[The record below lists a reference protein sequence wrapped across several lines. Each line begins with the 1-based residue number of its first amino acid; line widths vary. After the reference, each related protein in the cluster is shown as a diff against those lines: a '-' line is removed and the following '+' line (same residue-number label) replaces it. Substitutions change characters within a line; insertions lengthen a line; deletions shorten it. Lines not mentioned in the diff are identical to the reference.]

1 MDTSWTQDLLNWLTA
16 NPGWAGFW
24 VFVMSFVE
32 SLAFVGILVPGI
44 IILFG
49 IGALISL
56 GAMEFLP
63 IWMLGSLGALVGD
76 VISYAIGRRY
86 RSHLPEMWPGRTA
99 STPTAGATRRAAAR
113 RTRRRRRSRPPDSPE
128 AASPNYS

>member
-1 MDTSWTQDLLNWLTA
+1 MDSSWTQELLNWLTA

-49 IGALISL
+49 IGAMISL
-56 GAMEFLP
+56 GAMDLLP
-63 IWMLGSLGALVGD
+63 IRLWGVFGCAVGGHCQLRHRASL
-76 VISYAIGRRY
+76 SK
-86 RSHLPEMWPGRTA
+86 PPGRNVA
-99 STPTAGATRRAAAR
+99 VCAF
-113 RTRRRRRSRPPDSPE
+113 
-128 AASPNYS
+128 SPNA

>member
-1 MDTSWTQDLLNWLTA
+1 MDTGWTQDLLNWLTA

-49 IGALISL
+49 LGALISL
-56 GAMEFLP
+56 GTMDVLP
-63 IWMLGSLGALVGD
+63 IWIWGSVGAFTGD
-76 VISYAIGRRY
+76 IVSKYSPARPGSVVSSTRAEQVNRKSS
-86 RSHLPEMWPGRTA
+86 RGHLRCGEL
-99 STPTAGATRRAAAR
+99 
-113 RTRRRRRSRPPDSPE
+113 PP
-128 AASPNYS
+128 

>member
-1 MDTSWTQDLLNWLTA
+1 METDWTQDLLDWLTA

-49 IGALISL
+49 LGALIGL
-56 GAMEFLP
+56 GESSGEQRAVTAVENAIMSPLLQATEAP
-63 IWMLGSLGALVGD
+63 NGD
-76 VISYAIGRRY
+76 S
-86 RSHLPEMWPGRTA
+86 ETA
-99 STPTAGATRRAAAR
+99 
-113 RTRRRRRSRPPDSPE
+113 E
-128 AASPNYS
+128 E

>member
-1 MDTSWTQDLLNWLTA
+1 METDWTRDLLNWMSA

-49 IGALISL
+49 LGALISF
-56 GAMEFLP
+56 GALEMLP
-63 IWMLGSLGALVGD
+63 IWLWRSEDVG
-76 VISYAIGRRY
+76 
-86 RSHLPEMWPGRTA
+86 
-99 STPTAGATRRAAAR
+99 
-113 RTRRRRRSRPPDSPE
+113 
-128 AASPNYS
+128 